1 MDTDWEKSSSSLDD
15 SKTGKKSSS
24 SRNVSNDL
32 GERTAMVSSRLK
44 SIYRKAV
51 LPVEKRFR
59 YDFFHESPF
68 LTEVEFDCKL

>member
-1 MDTDWEKSSSSLDD
+1 MDADWDKSSVSLDE
-15 SKTGKKSSS
+15 SNTGKSAGS

-68 LTEVEFDCKL
+68 LTEVEFDCKS